1 MQAAIFNITT
11 EVSFFDPRAGI
22 WELSGAELKLH
33 SAPGYPVQG
42 KVPVRNRMQKV
53 SVQKV
58 SVLSFIPPYPTGDVL
73 AEGSPIVQWLMRI
86 CSATRASA

>member
-42 KVPVRNRMQKV
+42 KVPARE
-53 SVQKV
+53 
-58 SVLSFIPPYPTGDVL
+58 L
-73 AEGSPIVQWLMRI
+73 
-86 CSATRASA
+86 